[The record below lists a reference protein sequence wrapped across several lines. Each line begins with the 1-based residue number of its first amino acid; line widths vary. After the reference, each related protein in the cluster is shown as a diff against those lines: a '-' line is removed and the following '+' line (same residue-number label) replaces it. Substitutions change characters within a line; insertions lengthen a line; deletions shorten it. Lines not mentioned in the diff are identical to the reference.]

1 MMSTAAF
8 VMGIDVPNMDIVV
21 RIECPPFLEEKF
33 KQFGRAGQDGPKL
46 KLYNSVKYIHE
57 IL

>member
-1 MMSTAAF
+1 MSTAAF
-8 VMGIDVPNMDIVV
+8 VMGIDGPNVDVV
-21 RIECPPFLEEKF
+21 VWIECPPFLEEKF